1 MTTATS
7 TCSTPSASADALH
20 SAPTRALGR
29 DFMDRVSPVLPRLHA
44 LARRLTQGRAAEAED
59 LVQET
64 LVRAWT
70 HWSRFEANGNVG
82 AWMARIL
89 TNTFISRHRHL
100 KVVAD
105 ATAKYDL
112 EAYVMGARRVLVAR
126 DPGSHLHED
135 ELADEVIAA
144 LATLPAHYRIVLELV
159 DLEGIPYRDAAKRL
173 DLPVG
178 TIMSRLHRARRLM
191 RDALRVYGREH
202 GLGLR
207 DRDESTHASAAAA

>member
-1 MTTATS
+1 MTTAT
-7 TCSTPSASADALH
+7 CSTSSASDTAHLSYTTA
-20 SAPTRALGR
+20 AVGR

-44 LARRLTQGRAAEAED
+44 LARRLTQGRASEAED

-70 HWSRFEANGNVG
+70 HWSRFEPSGNVG

-112 EAYVMGARRVLVAR
+112 EAYVMGANRVLVAR
-126 DPGSHLHED
+126 DPGAHLHED
-135 ELADEVIAA
+135 ELSDEVLAA
-144 LATLPAHYRIVLELV
+144 LETLPAHYRVVLELV
-159 DLEGIPYRDAAKRL
+159 DLEGIPYRDAAARL

-191 RDALRVYGREH
+191 RDALQGYGRAH

-207 DRDESTHASAAAA
+207 SNEDAASHARVAA